1 MSKLILTRHGQ
12 SIWNAENRFTGWV
25 DVDLS
30 RKGIE
35 EAEKSGELIKK
46 LNPTEKGAI
55 SLEVP
60 LIKNTSKVRNDLIF
74 FVLLITYIFIFNI
87 YKKNNVK
94 K

>member
-30 RKGIE
+30 KKGVE

-46 LNPTEKGAI
+46 LI
-55 SLEVP
+55 S
-60 LIKNTSKVRNDLIF
+60 KLIF
-74 FVLLITYIFIFNI
+74 LILHF
-87 YKKNNVK
+87 
-94 K
+94 